1 MYLPLY
7 TSFSPVV
14 DQLAE
19 LNEHSKASSTSLCH
33 VHFNLTSRY
42 SDPVI
47 SLFDTH
53 KLDNTRLQNI
63 PTPVSKPVSSCWL
76 RFVSWIWAKYSG
88 VPRRTRTKPQT
99 WLKPRLAL
107 RMYYIDIDPISEIP
121 GVRPP
126 VSPASLAKIGS
137 SSRYSTWTVPF
148 HCYLVRISYTSR
160 NNGSVPLHV
169 IYQCLTALC
178 PSLYQRW

>member
-107 RMYYIDIDPISEIP
+107 RMYYIGPHFWDSRR
-121 GVRPP
+121 GS
-126 VSPASLAKIGS
+126 VSTASSQNIGS